1 MNSSQSKERIE
12 QLEFKN
18 LLDNAILSNKQ
29 PTSDCCL
36 ISLEPLLKTS
46 IRLSCGHAFNYSHL
60 YEEVKRQKYNRFAY
74 ETPRLGDNQIKCP
87 YCQTVHDYLLP
98 PCRNYSPQNK
108 INSPIKWSLDTNK
121 CNHIFARGKN
131 QGRVCGVVALCGENR
146 CLRHA
151 AKTVQE

>member
-1 MNSSQSKERIE
+1 MRIMNSSQSKKLIE
-12 QLEFKN
+12 QVEFKN

-87 YCQTVHDYLLP
+87 YCQTVHDYLNFLTLKLFIRVHFHLSLP
-98 PCRNYSPQNK
+98 CSK
-108 INSPIKWSLDTNK
+108 HLDWSISSTSLVN
-121 CNHIFARGKN
+121 IS
-131 QGRVCGVVALCGENR
+131 GRLNLPMSLSQHLMLSVLQV
-146 CLRHA
+146 
-151 AKTVQE
+151 